1 MDLQKEYEKLYQH
14 WLKEFQNTDL
24 TELSQDTFNNYIKI
38 LNFINEHQEKETDA
52 IKQRIFDSYK
62 DNINYLFNDLLKI
75 REIKIINSALAL
87 HEIYIDKVI
96 ESEKLLYENLV
107 SSIKGYQK
115 VLAISLFK
123 EDHVPSDIL
132 IEPKAQAKSVVEDE
146 PILKEERPSII
157 LDYKNKDDQEKVN
170 YTLIRFLRATPPLVG
185 VDLINYGPFGEED
198 IANLPQENA
207 KILIIEKFA
216 EKIELP

>member
-1 MDLQKEYEKLYQH
+1 MELQKEYEKLYQH
-14 WLKEFQNTDL
+14 WLKEFQNTDI
-24 TELSQDTFNNYIKI
+24 TELSQDTFNDYIKI
-38 LNFINEHQEKETDA
+38 LDFINEHQEKELDA
-52 IKQRIFDSYK
+52 IKQRVFDSYK

-75 REIKIINSALAL
+75 RELKIINSALAL
-87 HEIYIDKVI
+87 NEIYIDNAI

-107 SSIKGYQK
+107 RSIKGYQK

-123 EDHVPSDIL
+123 EDQVPSDIL
-132 IEPKAQAKSVVEDE
+132 IEPKTEVKSIFEEE
-146 PILKEERPSII
+146 PITKEEKPSII
-157 LDYKNKDDQEKVN
+157 LEYKNKSDQEKIN
-170 YTLIRFLRATPPLVG
+170 YTLIRFLRTTPPLVG
-185 VDLINYGPFGEED
+185 VDLINYGPFKEED

>member
-1 MDLQKEYEKLYQH
+1 MELQKEYEKLYQH
-14 WLKEFQNTDL
+14 WLKEFQNTDI
-24 TELSQDTFNNYIKI
+24 TELSQDTFNDYIKI
-38 LNFINEHQEKETDA
+38 LDFINEHQEKEMNA
-52 IKQRIFDSYK
+52 IKQRVFDSYK

-75 REIKIINSALAL
+75 RELKIINSALAL
-87 HEIYIDKVI
+87 NEIYIDNAI

-107 SSIKGYQK
+107 RSIKGYQK

-123 EDHVPSDIL
+123 EDQVPSDIL
-132 IEPKAQAKSVVEDE
+132 IEPKTKVKSIVEDE
-146 PILKEERPSII
+146 PITKEEKPSII
-157 LDYKNKDDQEKVN
+157 LEYKNKGDQEKIN
-170 YTLIRFLRATPPLVG
+170 YTLIRFLRTTPPLVG
-185 VDLINYGPFGEED
+185 VDLIYYGPFKEED